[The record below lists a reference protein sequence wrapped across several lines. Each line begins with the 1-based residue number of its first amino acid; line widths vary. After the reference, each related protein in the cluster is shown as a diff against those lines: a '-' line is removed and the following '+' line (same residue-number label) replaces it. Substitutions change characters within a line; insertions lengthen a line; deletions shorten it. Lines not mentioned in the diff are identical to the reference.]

1 MNSRLKIMGIS
12 LFAIVVM
19 GAGCQKVSNNNL
31 VEPASSTSAQGDINQ
46 EYSWKEEGI
55 SFKYPKNMTVIN
67 LEKVL
72 FLNAG
77 NNKYIPQG
85 DASIYY
91 TRIEVV
97 KNKTID
103 QVLKPYYD
111 NDKILKGKTMKKIG
125 DYNFTRLQ
133 YEDYK
138 YDYIVDQYFLQVGN
152 NVLDYKAGYKDNK
165 GDVELTLS
173 SLKFNQ

>member
-1 MNSRLKIMGIS
+1 MNSKLKLLGIS
-12 LFAIVVM
+12 LFTVVAL
-19 GAGCQKVSNNNL
+19 GAGCQKISNNNL
-31 VEPASSTSAQGDINQ
+31 VESVSSTPAQGDVNQ
-46 EYSWKEEGI
+46 EYAWKEEGI
-55 SFKYPKNMTVIN
+55 SFKYPKNMTIIN

-72 FLNAG
+72 FLNAE
-77 NNKYIPQG
+77 NTKYIPQG

-91 TRIEVV
+91 TRIEVI
-97 KNKTID
+97 KNKTIA

-111 NDKILKGKTMKKIG
+111 NNKILKSKTIKKIG
-125 DYNFTRLQ
+125 DYTFTRLQ

-152 NVLDYKAGYKDNK
+152 DVLDYKAGYKDNK
-165 GDVELTLS
+165 GDVDLTLS

>member
-1 MNSRLKIMGIS
+1 MSNTLKGAGIF
-12 LFAIVVM
+12 LFLVIFM
-19 GAGCQKVSNNNL
+19 GAGCQQAPGNSV
-31 VEPASSTSAQGDINQ
+31 PASTSTAVSADAPL
-46 EYSWKEEGI
+46 EYNWKEEKV
-55 SFKYPKNMTVIN
+55 SFKYPKNMTLIN
-67 LEKVL
+67 LEQVL
-72 FLNAG
+72 FLNSE
-77 NNKYIPQG
+77 NTKYIPQG

-91 TRIEVV
+91 TRIEVI
-97 KNKTID
+97 KNKTIA

-111 NDKILKGKTMKKIG
+111 NDKILKSKTMKKIG

-138 YDYIVDQYFLQVGN
+138 YDYIVDHYFLQVGK